1 MLPSDEKE
9 LARLVR
15 KYGRDTVVA
24 SAMKI
29 PVRSRGLPVKISN
42 YLDRTYLADWIAQ
55 YAKEYRQAG
64 YRNPIQRAESDL
76 FHIIFDKAA
85 TQQEVRLDKW
95 PMSSKH
101 RRFQGRRMAQELKK
115 RLLELKKRLQ
125 KQK

>member
-29 PVRSRGLPVKISN
+29 TVRSPGLPVKISN

-76 FHIIFDKAA
+76 FQIIFDKAA

-95 PMSSKH
+95 PMSSK
-101 RRFQGRRMAQELKK
+101 RFQGRRMAQELKK
-115 RLLELKKRLQ
+115 RLLELKKRLR